1 MSKKD
6 KEETPVQIDDQAWMG
21 TLADLVFLLITFFVL
36 LISMSSLNSKKLR
49 EAFGLFDSAVDVMNF
64 PTEGGGSDSFVNV
77 ISSITN
83 FMAEQTKETEIT
95 DEEKE
100 QAAKQLMQE
109 MVTAMGG
116 DIDSESMIGSLKT
129 LAQQVQGLLKV
140 EKIDDGFAVEL
151 PGKLLFPARNT
162 EITEK
167 GLAFMKDVAAILKLW
182 NGNVDVV
189 CHWNWHEASAI
200 ESQIIDVLE
209 RNGVRGELIH
219 PKIYPISKRTI
230 RFVMRGGE

>member
-1 MSKKD
+1 MGKRE
-6 KEETPVQIDDQAWMG
+6 KEEAPQVNDEAWMG
-21 TLADLVFLLITFFVL
+21 TLSDLIFLLITFFVL
-36 LISMSSLNSKKLR
+36 LISMSSLNSKKLK

-64 PTEGGGSDSFVNV
+64 PEEGGGSESFVSV

-83 FMAEQTKETEIT
+83 FMAEKSKESEIT

-100 QAAKQLMQE
+100 AAAKQLMSE
-109 MVTAMGG
+109 MVAAMGG
-116 DIDSESMIGSLKT
+116 DVDSKSMIGSLKN
-129 LAQQVQGLLKV
+129 LAQKVEGILKI

-151 PGKLLFPARNT
+151 PGRILFPTR
-162 EITEK
+162 EVVMTEK
-167 GLAFMKDVAAILKLW
+167 GLLFMRDVAAILKLW

-189 CHWNWHEASAI
+189 CHWNWHEASMVQ
-200 ESQIIDVLE
+200 SQIIDVLE

-219 PKIYPISKRTI
+219 PKIFPISKRTI